1 MIHNKLYD
9 WQQIKRVQIVELCS
23 LLPVHASL
31 FFIFSQTDD
40 EYFSEYLSTCTL
52 ENQTRDERKN
62 VQSSLL

>member
-52 ENQTRDERKN
+52 EN
-62 VQSSLL
+62 